1 MEDKTHGYDFDYE
14 FDYKDDSEYLISNIE
29 ESIPQQLAFSI
40 FIIKSTHEH
49 RVDHDNDQNKVIKHW
64 PALKPHELLPDRPFG
79 LKDEQRALIIND
91 KFTLEF
97 LEVKCSTIDRISMIN
112 SEPLSDSLLLQF
124 SSLIIIY
131 QN

>member
-29 ESIPQQLAFSI
+29 ESILCQLAFSI
-40 FIIKSTHEH
+40 FIIICTHEH
-49 RVDHDNDQNKVIKHW
+49 RVDHDNSQNKAIKHW
-64 PALKPHELLPDRPFG
+64 PALEPHELLPDRPFG

-97 LEVKCSTIDRISMIN
+97 LEVKCSTIDRISMTN